1 MREPEIPLKI
11 CVMDSQGRQPH
22 VLVIPFPG
30 QGHVAPLMK
39 LSHKIVDHGIKVTFV
54 NTEFIHAK
62 VKASMVVKSEEK
74 SPIRLVS
81 IPDGLESGDD
91 RKDFLKLTQS
101 MLKVMP
107 VHLTD
112 LIEKINQSNDDGQI
126 SCVIASIG
134 VGWALEVAEKMGMKR
149 AAVWPGGPGNLAF
162 LLHVP
167 KLIEDGIIDTKGT
180 PIKDNLIWLSKEIP
194 ACSSTEL
201 PWSFPAD
208 LKIQNFFFE
217 YYTSRVNHY
226 VKQCNWLLCNSF
238 HELDSAVCDLIPG
251 IIPVGP
257 LLLGNQLSNY
267 VGSFWPQNS
276 TCLSWLDKQPV
287 GSVIYVAF
295 GSIATFSQKQ
305 FDELAHGLELIGQ
318 TFLWVVR
325 SDITDGPLA
334 EFFHVFRTRL
344 NDRGMIVEWAP
355 QEKVLDH
362 PSIACFVSHCGWNST
377 LEGISMG
384 VRFLCWP
391 FFSDQFHNRSYICD
405 VWKIGLGLTP
415 DENGLITRHEIKTKI
430 ETLLS
435 DDGIKRNSLELK
447 KMAKTSVTEGGSS
460 SKNFESFI
468 EQLKH

>member
-22 VLVIPFPG
+22 VLVIPCPA

-62 VKASMVVKSEEK
+62 VTASMVVKK
-74 SPIRLVS
+74 P
-81 IPDGLESGDD
+81 GDD
-91 RKDFLKLTQS
+91 RKDVLKLTQS

-107 VHLTD
+107 VHLKD
-112 LIEKINQSNDDGQI
+112 SIEKINQSNDDDQI
-126 SCVIASIG
+126 GCVIASIAA
-134 VGWALEVAEKMGMKR
+134 GWALEVAEKMGITR

-167 KLIEDGIIDTKGT
+167 KLIEDGIIDTTG
-180 PIKDNLIWLSKEIP
+180 DS
-194 ACSSTEL
+194 
-201 PWSFPAD
+201 
-208 LKIQNFFFE
+208 KIQNLIFE
-217 YYTSRVNHY
+217 YHALRMNQY

-251 IIPVGP
+251 ILPIGP

-276 TCLSWLDKQPV
+276 ACLSWLDKQTV

-295 GSIATFSQKQ
+295 GSIATFSQQQ
-305 FDELAHGLELIGQ
+305 FDELALGLELISQ
-318 TFLWVVR
+318 PFLWVVR

-334 EFFHVFRTRL
+334 EFLQVFRTRL

-391 FFSDQFHNRSYICD
+391 FFADQFHNRSYICD

-435 DDGIKRNSLELK
+435 DDGIKRNSLQLK

-460 SKNFESFI
+460 FKNFESFI

>member
-1 MREPEIPLKI
+1 
-11 CVMDSQGRQPH
+11 
-22 VLVIPFPG
+22 
-30 QGHVAPLMK
+30 MK

-62 VKASMVVKSEEK
+62 VTASMVVKSEEK

-81 IPDGLESGDD
+81 IPDGLEPGDD
-91 RKDFLKLTQS
+91 RKDVLKLTQS

-107 VHLTD
+107 VHLMD
-112 LIEKINQSNDDGQI
+112 LIEKINPRLHGHTIFGVVSASDTCWTPERGRRARFRINQSNDDDQI
-126 SCVIASIG
+126 SCVIASIAA
-134 VGWALEVAEKMGMKR
+134 GWALEVAEKMGIKR
-149 AAVWPGGPGNLAF
+149 AAVWPAGPGNLAF

-167 KLIEDGIIDTKGT
+167 KLIKDGIIDTKGT
-180 PIKDNLIWLSKEIP
+180 PIKDNSIWLSKEIP

-201 PWSFPAD
+201 PWSFPGD
-208 LKIQNFFFE
+208 SKQQNIIFE
-217 YYTSRVNHY
+217 YYASRVNHY

-238 HELDSAVCDLIPG
+238 HELDSAVSDLIPG
-251 IIPVGP
+251 IIPIGP

-334 EFFHVFRTRL
+334 EFLHVFRTRL
-344 NDRGMIVEWAP
+344 NDRGMIVEGH
-355 QEKVLDH
+355 L
-362 PSIACFVSHCGWNST
+362 
-377 LEGISMG
+377 
-384 VRFLCWP
+384 
-391 FFSDQFHNRSYICD
+391 
-405 VWKIGLGLTP
+405 
-415 DENGLITRHEIKTKI
+415 
-430 ETLLS
+430 
-435 DDGIKRNSLELK
+435 KRRC
-447 KMAKTSVTEGGSS
+447 
-460 SKNFESFI
+460 
-468 EQLKH
+468 

>member
-1 MREPEIPLKI
+1 
-11 CVMDSQGRQPH
+11 MDSQGRQPH
-22 VLVIPFPG
+22 VLVIPFPA

-81 IPDGLESGDD
+81 IPDGLEPGDD

-101 MLKVMP
+101 LLKVMP
-107 VHLTD
+107 VHLKD
-112 LIEKINQSNDDGQI
+112 LIEKINQSNDDDQI
-126 SCVIASIG
+126 GCVIASIG
-134 VGWALEVAEKMGMKR
+134 AVWALEVAEKMGITR
-149 AAVWPGGPGNLAF
+149 AAVWPGEPGNLAF

-167 KLIEDGIIDTKGT
+167 KLIEDGIIDTTGT

-194 ACSSTEL
+194 ACSSNEL
-201 PWSFPAD
+201 PWSFLGD
-208 LKIQNFFFE
+208 SKIQNLIFE
-217 YYTSRVNHY
+217 YHALRMNQY

-238 HELDSAVCDLIPG
+238 HELDSAVCDLILG
-251 IIPVGP
+251 ILPIGP

-276 TCLSWLDKQPV
+276 ACLSWLDKQPV

-295 GSIATFSQKQ
+295 GSIATFSQQQ
-305 FDELAHGLELIGQ
+305 FDELALGLELISQ
-318 TFLWVVR
+318 PFLWIVR

-334 EFFHVFRTRL
+334 EFLQVFRTRL

-377 LEGISMG
+377 LECISMG

-391 FFSDQFHNRSYICD
+391 FFTDQFHNRSYICD
-405 VWKIGLGLTP
+405 VWKIGLG
-415 DENGLITRHEIKTKI
+415 HEIKTKI

-435 DDGIKRNSLELK
+435 DDGIKRNLLQLK

-460 SKNFESFI
+460 FKNFESFI

>member
-1 MREPEIPLKI
+1 MREPEFPLKI

-22 VLVIPFPG
+22 VLVIPSPA

-81 IPDGLESGDD
+81 IPDGLEPGDD
-91 RKDFLKLTQS
+91 RKDVLKMTQS

-107 VHLTD
+107 VHLMD
-112 LIEKINQSNDDGQI
+112 LIEKINQSSDDDQI
-126 SCVIASIG
+126 SCIIADTM
-134 VGWALEVAEKMGMKR
+134 VGWALEVAEKMGIKR

-167 KLIEDGIIDTKGT
+167 KLIEDGIIDA
-180 PIKDNLIWLSKEIP
+180 KDSK
-194 ACSSTEL
+194 L
-201 PWSFPAD
+201 
-208 LKIQNFFFE
+208 QNIIFE
-217 YYTSRVNHY
+217 YYDSRVNHY

-334 EFFHVFRTRL
+334 EFLHVFRTRL

-391 FFSDQFHNRSYICD
+391 FFLDQFHNRSYICD

-435 DDGIKRNSLELK
+435 DDSIKRNSLELK
-447 KMAKTSVTEGGSS
+447 KMAKMSVTEGGSS